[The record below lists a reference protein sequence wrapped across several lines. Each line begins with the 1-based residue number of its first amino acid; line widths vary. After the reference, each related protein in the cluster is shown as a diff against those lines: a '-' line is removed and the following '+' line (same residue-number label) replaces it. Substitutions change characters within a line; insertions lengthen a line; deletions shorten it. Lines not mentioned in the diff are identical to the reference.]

1 MIFSKG
7 HRYPARDIVNKC
19 TSDQRVPGREIG
31 SREEGTPGSR
41 RAFHGSGI
49 ECHFFQGSLA
59 MDSRS
64 LGRGANIASW
74 ICQVT
79 AAVILGQTLFFKFTG
94 APESKYIFSTLGIEP
109 WGRIGTGVLELI
121 TVLLLLSPRTAALG
135 AVLAIG
141 LMGGAIMS
149 HLTRLGIEI
158 QGDHGLLFKLA
169 VTVLFAAV
177 TVLII
182 RRRELPLVGERF

>member
-1 MIFSKG
+1 VGLSIREPLGDVRRSKG
-7 HRYPARDIVNKC
+7 I
-19 TSDQRVPGREIG
+19 GRTTRLVSIFTKG
-31 SREEGTPGSR
+31 EG
-41 RAFHGSGI
+41 H
-49 ECHFFQGSLA
+49 
-59 MDSRS
+59 MDSMSIARAS
-64 LGRGANIASW
+64 LTKAAAITSW
-74 ICQVT
+74 VAQLT

-121 TVLLLLSPRTAALG
+121 TVILLLNPRTPVLG
-135 AVLAIG
+135 ALLAVG

-149 HLTRLGIEI
+149 HLTRLGIEV

-169 VTVLFAAV
+169 ITVLLAAL

-182 RRRELPLVGERF
+182 RRRELPVLGERF

>member
-1 MIFSKG
+1 
-7 HRYPARDIVNKC
+7 
-19 TSDQRVPGREIG
+19 
-31 SREEGTPGSR
+31 
-41 RAFHGSGI
+41 
-49 ECHFFQGSLA
+49 
-59 MDSRS
+59 MDSMSIARAS
-64 LGRGANIASW
+64 LTKAAAITSW
-74 ICQVT
+74 VAQLT

-121 TVLLLLSPRTAALG
+121 TVILLLNPRTPVLG
-135 AVLAIG
+135 ALLAVG

-149 HLTRLGIEI
+149 HLTRLGIEV

-169 VTVLFAAV
+169 ITVLLAAL

-182 RRRELPLVGERF
+182 RRRELPVLGERF